1 MSRSLAAIQLG
12 ETEYD
17 DAFVLQRE
25 LAAKVAHSSDR
36 YLVLLSHPPVVT
48 IGRRGTHKHLL
59 MSPEEMSRRGV
70 LLREIDRGGD
80 VTFHGPG
87 QIVGY
92 PIIDLRERARDIHAY
107 LRDIESVIIKV
118 LDRFSIRAGR
128 QKGLT
133 GVWAQQGKLAAIGVA
148 IRRWITYH
156 GFALNVNT
164 DLDYFNLIVPCGIKD
179 REVTSM
185 ATILGSQVDEQAVR
199 GALVEEFALVF
210 DFPDRLE
217 IRAESAGEVRST
229 LDLPEVPAP

>member
-1 MSRSLAAIQLG
+1 MSRSLTTIQLG
-12 ETEYD
+12 ETDYD
-17 DAFVLQRE
+17 DAFLLQRE
-25 LAAKVAHSSDR
+25 LAAAVACSGGG

-48 IGRRGTHKHLL
+48 VGRRGTRKHLL
-59 MSPEEMSRRGV
+59 VSAEEMSRRGV

-92 PIIDLRERARDIHAY
+92 PIVDLRERARDIHAY